1 MLQQTS
7 LALKTSFG
15 DLASAHEGW
24 GRKLN
29 RVKTLYQVLNS
40 QNKMQE
46 GDITYSNSENPEE
59 RRGMSVELW

>member
-15 DLASAHEGW
+15 DLTSAHRGW

-46 GDITYSNSENPEE
+46 GVLTYLSSENREE
-59 RRGMSVELW
+59 RRGMSVELR